1 MYPKEYIEYLIH
13 FHGDRDYFEC
23 HEILEEYWKQ
33 VDKNNKNSILVGF
46 ILLAVSCYHH
56 RRENFSGAHRTLS
69 KALNI
74 FQEQR
79 TQIVHFGF
87 EPNELIIFL
96 QDRLSVIQSQRAYT
110 SMNLPIQDQN
120 LIELCKKASDQKNFN
135 WCEVSDLSNKELVH
149 RHALRDRSDVIS
161 ERNQA
166 LELKRNKGSE

>member
-1 MYPKEYIEYLIH
+1 MYPEEYIEYLIH

-74 FQEQR
+74 FKDQK
-79 TQIVHFGF
+79 TQIANFGF
-87 EPNELIIFL
+87 DPNEFISFLKARLLLI
-96 QDRLSVIQSQRAYT
+96 QNHQSYT
-110 SMNLPIQDQN
+110 SMNLPIQEQE
-120 LIELCKKASDQKNFN
+120 LIVLCKNAAKEKKFV
-135 WCEVSDLSNKELVH
+135 WCQESDLSNKELVH
-149 RHALRDRSDVIS
+149 RHARRDRSDVIA

-166 LELKRNKGSE
+166 IQLKRKKGNE

>member
-1 MYPKEYIEYLIH
+1 MYPEKYIEYLIH

-79 TQIVHFGF
+79 TQLANFGF
-87 EPNELIIFL
+87 EPNEFFVFL
-96 QDRLSVIQSQRAYT
+96 QDRLSHIQSRRTYT
-110 SMNLPIQDQN
+110 SMNLPIQDQE
-120 LIELCKKASDQKNFN
+120 LIVLCKKASEKKKVV
-135 WCEVSDLSNKELVH
+135 WCQESDLSNKELVH
-149 RHALRDRSDVIS
+149 RHALRDRSDVIA
-161 ERNQA
+161 ERNHA
-166 LELKRNKGSE
+166 LQLKRKKGSE